1 MRFPISTNTL
11 FSLKARKEL
20 LNESEGRTLEN
31 RGKAKKVLSKKLNNN
46 SSDKPRIFIATNCRY
61 MVQYQKM
68 PDRASGWTKESGTIK
83 INKTGDKGN
92 MSRVINK
99 RRL

>member
-31 RGKAKKVLSKKLNNN
+31 RGKAKKVLSKSKV
-46 SSDKPRIFIATNCRY
+46 K
-61 MVQYQKM
+61 K
-68 PDRASGWTKESGTIK
+68 
-83 INKTGDKGN
+83 
-92 MSRVINK
+92 
-99 RRL
+99 